1 MATVD
6 LPPAAPKLAQGDRV
20 RVTQLIIGRDLRW
33 TTTVEGVVESFKPE
47 PTGSWYAHGKGDK
60 LWLLRVRLRKDDGE
74 ITTLT
79 IDPHSTVEVLGRS

>member
-1 MATVD
+1 MTAVEI
-6 LPPAAPKLAQGDRV
+6 PPNAPRLARGDRV
-20 RVTQLIIGRDLRW
+20 RITQMILGRDLRW
-33 TTTVEGVVESFKPE
+33 PTTVEGVVESFKPE

-79 IDPHSTVEVLGRS
+79 LDAHSTIEVLNRQ